1 MKSKIFSW
9 IAALSLFTP
18 LAIPLRVTAQEQQLS
33 TLHKTHYSV
42 KDLGTLGG
50 AYSFGYGINNAGL
63 VSGGAATPS
72 QTNFVSQT
80 AFLWDQDLHMVNI
93 GTLGGDACPDCSSE
107 AGGPNAWGESPII
120 SETASPAYMGEDFCG
135 FGTHRQCLAA
145 IWKNGEMTALP
156 PLKGGYNGQAY
167 WENDAGQV
175 VGFAENGTADSTCA
189 MATPSQV
196 LRFEAVIWERDGK
209 ARELRPLEGDTVGYA
224 FVINDLGQAVGVSG
238 LCENTH
244 VPPIIPGSDAPHAVL
259 WDKDG
264 TPTDLGS
271 LGGGFNVPAGIN
283 NRGEVAGASLSTDG
297 TVHPF
302 LWTKET
308 GMQDLGAFPAAVVT
322 GIPCCN
328 TLNNR
333 GEAVGLTADS
343 NFNLRAWIWRDQT
356 KTDLNTLISKD
367 SPLYLTDS
375 GSINDSGQIAGQAI
389 VKSSCPVQIPPA
401 WEVNQFACTEIHAF
415 LATPCDLNQTDSDC
429 NKDTDE
435 SSVETKAAAE
445 RQTVV
450 PSESD
455 RQLIQQRPTF
465 DRFKIQLAE
474 PQ

>member
-1 MKSKIFSW
+1 MRSRIFSLV
-9 IAALSLFTP
+9 AAISPFAP
-18 LAIPLRVTAQEQQLS
+18 LAIPPRVAAQEQQPS
-33 TLHKTHYSV
+33 TSHKMHYTV

-50 AYSFGYGINNAGL
+50 AYSFGYGISNAGV
-63 VSGGAATPS
+63 VSGGAATSS
-72 QTNFVSQT
+72 QTDFVSQT
-80 AFLWDQDLHMVNI
+80 AFLWDQDLNMVNI

-145 IWKNGEMTALP
+145 IWKSGEMTALP

-189 MATPSQV
+189 TATPSQV

-244 VPPIIPGSDAPHAVL
+244 VPPVTAGSNAPHAVL
-259 WDKDG
+259 WDTDG
-264 TPTDLGS
+264 VPTDLGS
-271 LGGGFNVPAGIN
+271 LGGGFNVPGGIN
-283 NRGEVAGASLSTDG
+283 NRGEVAGGSLSTDG

-308 GMQDLGAFPAAVVT
+308 GMQDLGAFPGAVAT
-322 GIPCCN
+322 AFPCCN
-328 TLNNR
+328 TLNNK
-333 GEAVGLTADS
+333 GEAAGLTVDS
-343 NFNLRAWIWRDQT
+343 NFNLRAWVWRDQT
-356 KTDLNTLISKD
+356 KTDLNTLIPKD

-375 GSINDSGQIAGQAI
+375 GSINDSGQIAGWAI
-389 VKSSCPVQIPPA
+389 VKSSCPVQSPPA
-401 WEVNQFACTEIHAF
+401 WEVNQSACTETHAF
-415 LATPCDLNQTDSDC
+415 LATPCNGNHADGDGCKD
-429 NKDTDE
+429 DTDDAAPE
-435 SSVETKAAAE
+435 ADKDVEKPSVL
-445 RQTVV
+445 
-450 PSESD
+450 PSGNAH
-455 RQLIQQRPTF
+455 RLLQRIAP
-465 DRFKIQLAE
+465 R
-474 PQ
+474 